1 MKKLLPIFLFII
13 MSKSAMAQL
22 EYANGIANTVMNN
35 YKDIMENLDD
45 KSDIQTDE
53 EILLFSE
60 TESEEE
66 EIKKKKRKKNQE

>member
-1 MKKLLPIFLFII
+1 MNSI
-13 MSKSAMAQL
+13 
-22 EYANGIANTVMNN
+22 YMNN

-53 EILLFSE
+53 ELLLFSE

-66 EIKKKKRKKNQE
+66 HIELKKPKKKPKS

>member
-1 MKKLLPIFLFII
+1 
-13 MSKSAMAQL
+13 
-22 EYANGIANTVMNN
+22 MNN

-53 EILLFSE
+53 ELLLFSE

-66 EIKKKKRKKNQE
+66 IKQKKRKIKPKSNI

>member
-1 MKKLLPIFLFII
+1 MINI
-13 MSKSAMAQL
+13 
-22 EYANGIANTVMNN
+22 YMNN

-53 EILLFSE
+53 ELLLFSE

-66 EIKKKKRKKNQE
+66 EIKQKKRKIKPKSNI

>member
-1 MKKLLPIFLFII
+1 MINIYI
-13 MSKSAMAQL
+13 
-22 EYANGIANTVMNN
+22 NN

-53 EILLFSE
+53 ELLLFSE

-66 EIKKKKRKKNQE
+66 HIELKKRKKKPKSNI